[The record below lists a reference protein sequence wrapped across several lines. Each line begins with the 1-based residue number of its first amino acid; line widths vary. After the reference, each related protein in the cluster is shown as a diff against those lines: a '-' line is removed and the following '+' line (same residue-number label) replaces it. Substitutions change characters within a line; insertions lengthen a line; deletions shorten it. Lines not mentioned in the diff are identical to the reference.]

1 MSEKIN
7 KRLAEALASGA
18 TLPDVPGY
26 DQAAAWLKGEGA
38 GLEGLDHELA
48 LAAVEAA
55 VKQKNGALL
64 LELESASKALKK
76 AGRAGLHRLRS
87 AGVVVEEAKR
97 QGTVF
102 TLGRAEEMPPPRAAV
117 TPLSPNGEF
126 QFSLMYTDSEGSCV
140 VIGVGGGDAGVHNI
154 QHGHLS
160 RSSGRGMWKDLLG
173 NRESPLIEVPFLSA
187 LSLVLPV
194 IAEHAAKKGE
204 APHEWSHFITHVPAD
219 VLAAAQLHEPFG
231 ALPEGY
237 DPELLADTE
246 VVSNHPFFAA
256 WPVSRSALSAG
267 MAALPLL
274 FGGAPEGED
283 AGPSL
288 DKIIEEAAALVFEE
302 DAVRLDWA
310 RRARWAGMLA
320 DAIQDETLAR
330 VARNLAVAIESGV
343 ESSALPLA
351 QQTAMQQIIAG
362 MNYATQNMNLGDM
375 MGEAGEPGE
384 DGEAP
389 AALEE
394 TSQEASPEA
403 NP

>member
-7 KRLAEALASGA
+7 KRLAESLATGA
-18 TLPDVPGY
+18 SLPDVPGY
-26 DQAAAWLKGEGA
+26 AQAAAWLKGEG
-38 GLEGLDHELA
+38 GSLEGLDHELA

-64 LELESASKALKK
+64 LELESASKVLKK

-102 TLGRAEEMPPPRAAV
+102 TLGRAEEMPPPRAAL
-117 TPLSPNGEF
+117 TPLSPDGEF
-126 QFSLMYTDSEGSCV
+126 QFVLSYTDAEGTCV
-140 VIGVGGGDAGVHNI
+140 VMGIAGGADGVRNLE
-154 QHGHLS
+154 HGHMS
-160 RSSGRGMWKDLLG
+160 RSSGRNMWREVTG
-173 NRESPLIEVPFLSA
+173 RESPLVELPFLNG
-187 LSLVLPV
+187 LSLVIPQ
-194 IAEHAAKKGE
+194 IQAHAEKKGE
-204 APHEWSHFITHVPAD
+204 APHDWTHFASHVPAD
-219 VLAAAQLHEPFG
+219 VLSAAEGHDPFG

-274 FGGAPEGED
+274 FGGAPKEPAEGEE
-283 AGPSL
+283 APAAPSL
-288 DKIIEEAAALVFEE
+288 DDSIKEAAALVFDE

-310 RRARWAGMLA
+310 RRARYAAMLA
-320 DAIQDETLAR
+320 DAIKDETLGR
-330 VARNLAVAIESGV
+330 VARNLAVAVESGV

-351 QQTAMQQIIAG
+351 QQTVLQQIIAG
-362 MNYATQNMNLGDM
+362 MNYATQNMDFGQASGED
-375 MGEAGEPGE
+375 EAG
-384 DGEAP
+384 DEAN
-389 AALEE
+389 
-394 TSQEASPEA
+394 QEATP
-403 NP
+403 

>member
-1 MSEKIN
+1 M
-7 KRLAEALASGA
+7 
-18 TLPDVPGY
+18 
-26 DQAAAWLKGEGA
+26 
-38 GLEGLDHELA
+38 
-48 LAAVEAA
+48 
-55 VKQKNGALL
+55 
-64 LELESASKALKK
+64 
-76 AGRAGLHRLRS
+76 
-87 AGVVVEEAKR
+87 
-97 QGTVF
+97 
-102 TLGRAEEMPPPRAAV
+102 
-117 TPLSPNGEF
+117 
-126 QFSLMYTDSEGSCV
+126 
-140 VIGVGGGDAGVHNI
+140 GVGGGSETVHSL

-160 RSSGRGMWKDLLG
+160 RSSGRSMWKDLID
-173 NRESPLIEVPFLSA
+173 NRESPLVEVPFLNG

-194 IAEHAAKKGE
+194 IAAHAAKSGE
-204 APHEWSHFITHVPAD
+204 APHEWAHFITHVPGE
-219 VLAAAQLHEPFG
+219 VLAVAQLHEPFG

-256 WPVSRSALSAG
+256 WPVSRAALTAG
-267 MAALPLL
+267 MSALPLL
-274 FGGAPEGED
+274 FGGAPEGEE

-288 DKIIEEAAALVFEE
+288 DKIIAEAAALVFEE

>member
-1 MSEKIN
+1 M
-7 KRLAEALASGA
+7 
-18 TLPDVPGY
+18 
-26 DQAAAWLKGEGA
+26 
-38 GLEGLDHELA
+38 
-48 LAAVEAA
+48 AAVEAA

-97 QGTVF
+97 PGTVF
-102 TLGRAEEMPPPRAAV
+102 TLGRAEEMPPPRAAL
-117 TPLSPNGEF
+117 TPISANGDF
-126 QFSLMYTDSEGSCV
+126 QFVLMYTDSEGSCV
-140 VIGVGGGDAGVHNI
+140 VMGVGGGSETVHSL

-160 RSSGRGMWKDLLG
+160 RSSGRSMWKDLIG
-173 NRESPLIEVPFLSA
+173 NRESPLMEVPFLSG
-187 LSLVLPV
+187 LSVVLPV
-194 IAEHAAKKGE
+194 IAAHAAKSGE
-204 APHEWSHFITHVPAD
+204 APHEWSHFITHVPPD
-219 VLAAAQLHEPFG
+219 VLAAAQVHEPFG

-256 WPVSRSALSAG
+256 WPISRSALTAG
-267 MAALPLL
+267 MSALPLL
-274 FGGAPEGED
+274 FGGAPEGEE
-283 AGPSL
+283 AGPGL
-288 DKIIEEAAALVFEE
+288 DKIIEEAAALVFDE
-302 DAVRLDWA
+302 DEVRLDWA

-362 MNYATQNMNLGDM
+362 MNYATQNMNLDDM
-375 MGEAGEPGE
+375 MGGAAAPG
-384 DGEAP
+384 DD
-389 AALEE
+389 
-394 TSQEASPEA
+394 EASQDAADDAGQEA